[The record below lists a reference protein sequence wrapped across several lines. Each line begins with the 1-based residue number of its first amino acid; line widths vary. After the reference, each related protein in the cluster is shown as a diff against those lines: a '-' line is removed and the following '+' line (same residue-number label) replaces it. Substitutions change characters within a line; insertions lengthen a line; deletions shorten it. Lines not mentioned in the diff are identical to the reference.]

1 MDADGYVAIVGRV
14 KDMIIRGG
22 ENVYPREIEEY
33 LITHPEV
40 VDAQVVGVPDARLG
54 ETVMAWVVLR
64 PGSRLTEEGLQQFCR
79 GRIAHYKVPARV
91 AFVAEFPMTVTG
103 KVQKFKLR
111 EMAQE
116 EVSGSNLG

>member
-1 MDADGYVAIVGRV
+1 
-14 KDMIIRGG
+14 
-22 ENVYPREIEEY
+22 
-33 LITHPEV
+33 
-40 VDAQVVGVPDARLG
+40 VPDARLG

-116 EVSGSNLG
+116 LRS